1 MKQVRRRM
9 IEPCS
14 IAEVGINV
22 RVNRIAN
29 GKGPVG
35 HGQMMQM
42 MPLRFSGV
50 GDFSG
55 RSRAAQMTAVAY
67 LPATLAVKRRAVEN
81 DDARLIR
88 TQRIHGFA
96 VDQDRQHGAV
106 SFVHL
111 IPKEVGFPA
120 NANRLAV
127 VHFEPSVIL

>member
-1 MKQVRRRM
+1 M

-14 IAEVGINV
+14 IAEARINV
-22 RVNRIAN
+22 RVNLIAN
-29 GKGPVG
+29 VEGPVG
-35 HGQMMQM
+35 NGQMMQV

-50 GDFSG
+50 RHLGG
-55 RSRAAQMTAVAY
+55 RGRAAQMTAVTY